1 MQGPTPH
8 RSTGITA
15 PMAPVRS
22 LTSAV
27 HASLRADILT
37 CRLPPGEKL
46 PIAVLAKRFDV
57 SLSAVREALSR
68 LVADGFVQSED
79 QRGFRVTPLDL
90 QDLEDLTRTRIEIE
104 TLALRHAVREGD
116 REWEA
121 RVRGAWDALR
131 QVPYAL
137 ARQASPHDGS
147 WADLHFAFHES
158 LLSGCGLAW
167 MMRIQRTLFEQ
178 SERYR
183 ALARAAPEGG
193 ERDAHSEHQAL
204 FEAAMDR
211 DPEAAAHALSNHY
224 ARTLD
229 LARRVLEPLSS
240 SHGADAS

>member
-1 MQGPTPH
+1 MQSAARR
-8 RSTGITA
+8 RSSGITA
-15 PMAPVRS
+15 PQAPVRS

-90 QDLEDLTRTRIEIE
+90 HDLEDLTRTRIEIE
-104 TLALRHAVREGD
+104 TLALRRAVQEGD
-116 REWEA
+116 DTWEA
-121 RVRGAWDALR
+121 EVRGAWEAFR

-137 ARQASPHDGS
+137 ARQASPHDGN
-147 WADLHFAFHES
+147 WADLHFAFHEA

-167 MMRIQRTLFEQ
+167 MMRFQRTLFEQ

-193 ERDAHSEHQAL
+193 ERDAHAEHLIL

-211 DPEAAAHALSNHY
+211 DADAAAGALAAHY
-224 ARTLD
+224 GRTLD
-229 LARRVLEPLSS
+229 LARRVMD
-240 SHGADAS
+240 ADPAR